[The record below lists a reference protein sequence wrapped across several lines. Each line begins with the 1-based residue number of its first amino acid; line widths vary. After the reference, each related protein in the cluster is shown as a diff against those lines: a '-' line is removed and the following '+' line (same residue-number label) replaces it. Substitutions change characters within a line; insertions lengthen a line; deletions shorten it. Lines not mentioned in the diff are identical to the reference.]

1 MPSFATGKELAGLR
15 GVLNRFVAAPAAGA
29 ALFTQ
34 GRPGSTLERAL
45 QSIPST
51 KNTDAG
57 RSAWNEL
64 SYMSGQLMQGRLPYT
79 APPQQAQQTGMYG
92 RYGRPSTQ
100 SYTPGVST
108 GSSSSPAAERAYQ
121 QEVSRVAQ
129 LTAQDPD
136 VQRYEAARQLAA
148 AKGATP
154 EQVQS
159 AEDAGMR
166 IWAERNKTLA
176 GKVKPGQAGY
186 DVIQGVLNAGAMG
199 APADL
204 PFAPDSLLGTNAL
217 QSIPSYAGASDL
229 QPVGLPLPRTEFNT
243 PQNQLQAQMF
253 NRFLSEP
260 SQPPVVAPPVNPAEA
275 TYEGATNLSPID
287 GISLDPFS
295 FNTPA
300 EKNRSD
306 LFQRLLN
313 SSWSS
318 R

>member
-1 MPSFATGKELAGLR
+1 MAGTNTSFRPGSQGDLGASLNQLGNSIYGFVRPFIQPTPYGTNPWAGSPGKGSQYYGPAYGNINVRPGGLR
-15 GVLNRFVAAPAAGA
+15 NYGSDYKREELKAGA
-29 ALFTQ
+29 AAENFRPGAGFPGQQ
-34 GRPGSTLERAL
+34 GR
-45 QSIPST
+45 
-51 KNTDAG
+51 
-57 RSAWNEL
+57 
-64 SYMSGQLMQGRLPYT
+64 
-79 APPQQAQQTGMYG
+79 
-92 RYGRPSTQ
+92 
-100 SYTPGVST
+100 
-108 GSSSSPAAERAYQ
+108 SSSPAERAYQ

-136 VQRYEAARQLAA
+136 LQRYEAARKIAA

-159 AEDAGMR
+159 AEDTGMR

-199 APADL
+199 TPADL

-313 SSWSS
+313 SSLSA

>member
-1 MPSFATGKELAGLR
+1 MAGIPRRGYPEGPALPSWLTGIFPGSPSNYYSRYRQGGGSSGKPQMPGLPTDYKREELK
-15 GVLNRFVAAPAAGA
+15 AGA
-29 ALFTQ
+29 AAENF
-34 GRPGSTLERAL
+34 RPG
-45 QSIPST
+45 
-51 KNTDAG
+51 AG
-57 RSAWNEL
+57 FP
-64 SYMSGQLMQGRLPYT
+64 GQQGT
-79 APPQQAQQTGMYG
+79 
-92 RYGRPSTQ
+92 
-100 SYTPGVST
+100 
-108 GSSSSPAAERAYQ
+108 SSSPAAERAYQ

-136 VQRYEAARQLAA
+136 LQRYEAARKIAA

-159 AEDAGMR
+159 AEDTGMR

-260 SQPPVVAPPVNPAEA
+260 SRPPVVAPPVNPAEA

-313 SSWSS
+313 SSLSA

>member
-1 MPSFATGKELAGLR
+1 MAGTNTSFRPGSQGDLGASLNQLGNSIYGFVRPFIQPTPYGTNPWAGSPGKGSQYYGPAYGNINVRPGGLR
-15 GVLNRFVAAPAAGA
+15 NYGSDYKREELKAGA
-29 ALFTQ
+29 AAENFRPGAGFPGQQ
-34 GRPGSTLERAL
+34 GR
-45 QSIPST
+45 
-51 KNTDAG
+51 
-57 RSAWNEL
+57 
-64 SYMSGQLMQGRLPYT
+64 
-79 APPQQAQQTGMYG
+79 
-92 RYGRPSTQ
+92 
-100 SYTPGVST
+100 
-108 GSSSSPAAERAYQ
+108 SSSPAAERAYQ

-136 VQRYEAARQLAA
+136 LQRYEAARKIAA

-159 AEDAGMR
+159 AEDTGMR

-199 APADL
+199 APVDL

-313 SSWSS
+313 SSLSA

>member
-1 MPSFATGKELAGLR
+1 MAGTNTSFRPGSQGDLGASLNQLGNSIYGFVRPFIQPTPYGTNPWAGSPGKGSQYYGPAYGNINVKPGGLR
-15 GVLNRFVAAPAAGA
+15 NYGSDYKREELKAGA
-29 ALFTQ
+29 AAENFRPGAGFPGQQ
-34 GRPGSTLERAL
+34 GR
-45 QSIPST
+45 
-51 KNTDAG
+51 
-57 RSAWNEL
+57 
-64 SYMSGQLMQGRLPYT
+64 
-79 APPQQAQQTGMYG
+79 
-92 RYGRPSTQ
+92 
-100 SYTPGVST
+100 
-108 GSSSSPAAERAYQ
+108 SSSPAAERAYQ

-136 VQRYEAARQLAA
+136 LQRYEVARKIAA

-159 AEDAGMR
+159 AEDTGMR

-199 APADL
+199 APVDL

-313 SSWSS
+313 SSLSA